1 MTLCTEVVVLRL
13 LPDEYRMICDLAAA
27 RGISENDLI
36 RDCLGMVPEADARPV
51 ERERRLVLVP

>member
-1 MTLCTEVVVLRL
+1 MTLCTEVVVLRF

-36 RDCLGMVPEADARPV
+36 RDCLGTVSEADARPV
-51 ERERRLVLVP
+51 ERERRLALVP